1 MNKIFYISGDGIRDQ
16 IENKIYTKHFI
27 SDSKNY
33 FITTELKSLG
43 SNCEIINFSWWFG
56 HPRLIAKLLSFGL
69 PGSTMLKIKVMN
81 IINFIAKL
89 IIYWK
94 TKTNFYDLIIFSDNL
109 FFLDTNLLKNLKN
122 FKSSKIILFS
132 GVSPKVYLPK
142 SEKKCIPYFDKIFIS
157 DPGHE
162 IEWKDYGAKS
172 IYVLPLSAGSP
183 NSFQKIIN
191 ENNGSKIY
199 DIVFIGRLD
208 TNYEYRLKILNYLII
223 KGVDIKIWTWYKSG
237 EFVNKYPLVKNQIV
251 GSAYGKEMVYI
262 YSKSKIVLNIHNTS
276 VPLGGNIRLFEIPI
290 TKSLQIADKCPSEWF
305 KDGEEIVLFKGND
318 DLLVKIDYYLNNEI
332 ERTRIV
338 NNGYKR
344 LLAEHTYKHRMK
356 KFLNLLKDEHQSFKT

>member
-1 MNKIFYISGDGIRDQ
+1 MDNILYISGDGIRDQ
-16 IENKIYTKHFI
+16 IESKIYTKHFI
-27 SDSKNY
+27 SDAKNY
-33 FITTELKSLG
+33 FITKELKSLVD
-43 SNCEIINFSWWFG
+43 NCEIINFSWRFG
-56 HPRLIAKLLSFGL
+56 HPRFIVKLESSGL
-69 PGSTMLKIKVMN
+69 RGTTRIKI
-81 IINFIAKL
+81 IIIKIIKFISRF

-94 TKTNFYDLIIFSDNL
+94 IKINTFDLIIFSDNL
-109 FFLDTNLLKNLKN
+109 FFLDINLLKNLK
-122 FKSSKIILFS
+122 KITSSKVMLFS

-142 SEKKCIPYFDKIFIS
+142 LEKKCIPYFDKIIIS

-162 IEWKDYGAKS
+162 IEWKNYGAKS
-172 IYVLPLSAGSP
+172 IYALPLSAGSP
-183 NSFQKIIN
+183 SSFQKIIN
-191 ENNGSKIY
+191 ENNGCKIY

-208 TNYEYRLKILNYLII
+208 TNYEYRLKILNYLIT
-223 KGVDIKIWTWYKSG
+223 KGVDIKIWTWYKSE

-251 GSAYGKEMVYI
+251 GSAYGKEMICI

-305 KDGEEIVLFKGND
+305 KDGKEIVLFKGND